1 MSDCKKREEYDK
13 KIKKANLKA
22 DKKENR
28 NFNEYKNTFGNLS
41 FMSND
46 IGNMFHS
53 RFNVENIDKINTKNA
68 ERYKKNIEKNF
79 EDFFKT
85 RKKQ

>member
-1 MSDCKKREEYDK
+1 MSDSKKREEYNK
-13 KIKKANLKA
+13 KKKEANLKSN
-22 DKKENR
+22 KKENR
-28 NFNEYKNTFGNLS
+28 NFNEYKDTFSNFS
-41 FMSND
+41 FMPND
-46 IGNMFHS
+46 IRNMFNS